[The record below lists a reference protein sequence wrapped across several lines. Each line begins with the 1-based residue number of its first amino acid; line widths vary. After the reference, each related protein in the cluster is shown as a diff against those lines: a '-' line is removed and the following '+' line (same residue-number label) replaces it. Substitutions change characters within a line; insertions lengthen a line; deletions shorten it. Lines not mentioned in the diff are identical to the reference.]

1 MKKVF
6 LLPCLGILIILFFSG
21 CVTNPQKEETVTR
34 TEPEILVMG
43 SAVDIYTIDPAVGF
57 DEAISST
64 LKSLYDSLYRHVDD
78 PPRVIPWLAEGFD
91 VSEDGREWI
100 FYLRKDA
107 KFHDGSPVTAEDVV
121 YSAKRL
127 MRIGKG
133 AASLFKGIIDENS
146 VVAVDN
152 YTVKFVLSKPF
163 APFLDIIPWLFVVNS
178 KLVKAHEGNDYGQ
191 TWLETHE
198 AGSGPFTIKKWVPG
212 EVYEFE
218 AVKDYWRGWPDEG
231 RLAGYVRKVM
241 REASER
247 KKALEKGEIHL
258 ADWMSAED
266 QLVLRDVNGMVL
278 TDESAINTYEIKMNN
293 KKGYTSNIHVR
304 KAISYAFDY
313 EALENIWAGRA
324 KLLRGPLPAG
334 SEWVNRNLNVYRLD
348 LEKAREELSKSPWPN
363 GGFELDYVYVTGLE
377 EERQTGLILKDQLSK
392 LNITVN
398 IIPMSWTD
406 AVALFA
412 NPDTSPD
419 LFPLYSS
426 SAYPDPD
433 NYLWSAYHSS
443 QAGKWTNPGYYE
455 NPELDLLLEEA
466 RGRIDIEKRKELY
479 NRAQE
484 IIVEDAVNI
493 FGVSPPDFHVW
504 SPKVKGLD
512 YCPVQGSDEDFYWLR
527 IEE

>member
-1 MKKVF
+1 M
-6 LLPCLGILIILFFSG
+6 
-21 CVTNPQKEETVTR
+21 
-34 TEPEILVMG
+34 
-43 SAVDIYTIDPAVGF
+43 
-57 DEAISST
+57 
-64 LKSLYDSLYRHVDD
+64 
-78 PPRVIPWLAEGFD
+78 
-91 VSEDGREWI
+91 
-100 FYLRKDA
+100 
-107 KFHDGSPVTAEDVV
+107 
-121 YSAKRL
+121 
-127 MRIGKG
+127 
-133 AASLFKGIIDENS
+133 
-146 VVAVDN
+146 
-152 YTVKFVLSKPF
+152 
-163 APFLDIIPWLFVVNS
+163 
-178 KLVKAHEGNDYGQ
+178 
-191 TWLETHE
+191 
-198 AGSGPFTIKKWVPG
+198 
-212 EVYEFE
+212 
-218 AVKDYWRGWPDEG
+218 
-231 RLAGYVRKVM
+231 
-241 REASER
+241 
-247 KKALEKGEIHL
+247 
-258 ADWMSAED
+258 
-266 QLVLRDVNGMVL
+266 
-278 TDESAINTYEIKMNN
+278 
-293 KKGYTSNIHVR
+293 
-304 KAISYAFDY
+304 
-313 EALENIWAGRA
+313 
-324 KLLRGPLPAG
+324 
-334 SEWVNRNLNVYRLD
+334 YRLD